1 MNQNSALRSTYK
13 RLGRSRLIGGR
24 ILDALDGGGGG
35 EGRLADGLLG
45 GDAKGVGSGKECNN
59 GKGGEAH
66 DGQYTWGGMLGS
78 GKQVRTGGTTG
89 GRVGEVRR
97 SRSCLRADIIERIQK
112 LHHPKFP
119 NTPIPQSLSGI
130 WSFSIAIGASYPD
143 DDFILLRLVISVAPA
158 VALA

>member
-1 MNQNSALRSTYK
+1 MNLNSTLRSTYK

-66 DGQYTWGGMLGS
+66 DGQCTWGVLT
-78 GKQVRTGGTTG
+78 GKQLRTGGTTG
-89 GRVGEVRR
+89 GR
-97 SRSCLRADIIERIQK
+97 
-112 LHHPKFP
+112 
-119 NTPIPQSLSGI
+119 
-130 WSFSIAIGASYPD
+130 
-143 DDFILLRLVISVAPA
+143 
-158 VALA
+158 